1 MQAGRNSRSG
11 MAIYMNVMFT
21 ATIVSAMA
29 LAAIAVVRIERR
41 QSSTIADRMRARSNA
56 RSAIELA
63 LHGMNIGSTW
73 RQSYTSGAESSPC
86 ALGTSAMGE
95 VSWIVSDSDNSFT
108 NADVALRLKGVGR
121 AGSAIQV
128 SGVQLGPSQTGPGEL
143 RAFGSGSSS
152 IDVVKADQWWGQY
165 MKVTLPADAS
175 GWRITSV
182 EIYAK
187 RINSNRTFQARL
199 REPQAGGLPSSTVL
213 DAVSLNSNDFP
224 TDFAWCPISFSGS
237 TWLAPTAGVCVTLE
251 TAETG
256 APIQLTYVSGGVSQT
271 DSALVRGN
279 PTWTTYETDKSL
291 FYRVS
296 GYYKSSTGVA
306 PIEGSWIWDAL

>member
-1 MQAGRNSRSG
+1 MRAGRKHRSA
-11 MAIYMNVMFT
+11 MAIYMNVMCT

-29 LAAIAVVRIERR
+29 LTAIAVVRIERR

-63 LHGMNIGSTW
+63 LHGMNIGSNW
-73 RQSYTSGAESSPC
+73 RQSYTSGAESSPM
-86 ALGTSAMGE
+86 ALGTAAMGE
-95 VSWIVSDSDNSFT
+95 ISWIVTDTDGSFT
-108 NADVALRLKGVGR
+108 NSDVALRLKGVGR
-121 AGSAIQV
+121 VGSTVQV
-128 SGVQLGPSQTGPGEL
+128 SGVQLGPSSTGPGEL
-143 RAFGSGSSS
+143 RAFGSGSTSN
-152 IDVVKADQWWGQY
+152 DQLEDDNWWGQY
-165 MKVTLPADAS
+165 MKVTLPPDAS

-187 RINSNRTFQARL
+187 KGSSNKTLRARL
-199 REPQAGGLPSSTVL
+199 REPQAGGLPSSTIIETVT
-213 DAVSLNSNDFP
+213 LNSDDFP
-224 TDFAWCPISFSGS
+224 NNFAWHPITFSGA
-237 TWLAPTAGVCVTLE
+237 TWLAPTAGVCVTVE
-251 TAETG
+251 TSDSG
-256 APIQLTYVSGGVSQT
+256 NPIELRYANGGVSQT

-279 PTWTTYETDKSL
+279 PTWTSYETDKSL